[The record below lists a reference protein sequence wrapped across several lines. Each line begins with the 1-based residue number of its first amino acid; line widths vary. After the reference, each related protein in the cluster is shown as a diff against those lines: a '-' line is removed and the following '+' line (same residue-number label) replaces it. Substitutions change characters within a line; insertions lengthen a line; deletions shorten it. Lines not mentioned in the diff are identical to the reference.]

1 MSRSN
6 SDSDER
12 ESASSVSVLEEEAY
26 QELELSDSEYENDD
40 DIEAYA
46 DEEWLKEYYFQ
57 YNKKR
62 ENDKKEIQK
71 LTRRKDGVEPT
82 SSW

>member
-46 DEEWLKEYYFQ
+46 DEEWLEE
-57 YNKKR
+57 YNKEQ

>member
-1 MSRSN
+1 MSRSI
-6 SDSDER
+6 SDER

-26 QELELSDSEYENDD
+26 QQLELSDSEYENDD

-46 DEEWLKEYYFQ
+46 DEPLADEEWLEE
-57 YNKKR
+57 YNKKQ